1 MTPSAR
7 FAAAVEL
14 LGFIEAASTPADQ
27 QVTAYFR
34 ARRYAGSKDRRWVSE
49 FVYRC
54 LRRKGELDWFAETLA
69 LDAGSRTAGLL
80 SLILFDKIDVGD
92 IANDYFGGSHGLA
105 DLSAGEEQA
114 LAAASSLDT
123 ALIPPHAAANFPEWI
138 ADLLLAQ
145 YAEDAGPLMAAY
157 QQRAPVTLRVNS
169 LKTDREEAQRL
180 LAADDI
186 DVTPTTI
193 SPDGLILNSRRNIS
207 RHQLLDQ
214 GLAEMQDEAAQISA
228 RLADVQPGM
237 QVVDYCA
244 GGGGKSL
251 ALAALMQSQGKIQAF
266 DINARRMRDIK
277 SRSRRATTDIIEP
290 LVISGNDSDIE
301 LLEPLIAQIPRVF
314 VDAPCSGSGT
324 WRRQPD
330 QKWNLTAER
339 LDELTALQQ
348 DILSRAS
355 MLVAPGGRLIYATC
369 SIFNA
374 ENEIQVE
381 AFLKQHPDYKIVP
394 VSKLWTEVGLSGS
407 YDAEFLKLTPLDFG
421 SDGFFTAVLEKCT
434 KNE

>member
-14 LGFIEAASTPADQ
+14 LGFIEAAATPADQ

-69 LDAGSRTAGLL
+69 LGAGSRTAGLL
-80 SLILFDKIDVGD
+80 SIVVFDEIDISD

-105 DLSAGEEQA
+105 DLTEGEEQA
-114 LAAASSLDT
+114 LAAAPSLDK
-123 ALIPPHAAANFPEWI
+123 ALMPPYAAANFPEWI
-138 ADLLLAQ
+138 ADLLQAQ
-145 YAEDAGPLMAAY
+145 YAEDANSLMATY

-169 LKTDREEAQRL
+169 LKTDRDEAQRL

-228 RLADVQPGM
+228 RLADVRPGM

-251 ALAALMQSQGKIQAF
+251 ALAALMHSQGKIHAF

-277 SRSRRATTDIIEP
+277 SRSRRAATDIIEP
-290 LVISGNDSDIE
+290 LVISANDSDIE
-301 LLEPLIAQIPRVF
+301 LLEPLMVQIPRVF

-330 QKWNLTAER
+330 QKWNLSAER

-348 DILSRAS
+348 DILTRAS

-369 SIFNA
+369 SIFKA
-374 ENEIQVE
+374 ENDLQVE
-381 AFLKQHPDYKIVP
+381 TFLKEHPDFTIVP
-394 VSKLWTEVGLSGS
+394 VSKLWAEVGLSGTC
-407 YDAEFLKLTPLDFG
+407 DADFLKLTPLDFG
-421 SDGFFTAVLEKCT
+421 SDGFFTAVLEKSS

>member
-7 FAAAVEL
+7 FAAAIEL

-54 LRRKGELDWFAETLA
+54 LRRKGELDWSAETLA
-69 LDAGSRTAGLL
+69 MELGNRTAGLL
-80 SLILFDKIDVGD
+80 SLALFDEVDVSEITTD
-92 IANDYFGGSHGLA
+92 FFGGSHGLA
-105 DLSAGEEQA
+105 ELTESEKEA
-114 LAAASSLDT
+114 LAASASLDET
-123 ALIPPHAAANFPEWI
+123 LMPFHAAVNFPKWI
-138 ADLLLAQ
+138 ADLLQVQ
-145 YAEDAGPLMAAY
+145 YGKDAGPLMTAY

-169 LKTDREEAQRL
+169 LKTDREEAQRV
-180 LAADDI
+180 LAAEELDI
-186 DVTPTTI
+186 TPTTT

-207 RHQLLDQ
+207 RHQLFDQ
-214 GLAEMQDEAAQISA
+214 GLADMQDEAAQISA

-251 ALAALMQSQGKIQAF
+251 AMAALMQNQGAIHAF
-266 DINARRMRDIK
+266 DVNARRMRDIK
-277 SRSRRATTDIIEP
+277 SRSRRANTDIIEP
-290 LVISGNDSDIE
+290 LVIAGDESDAE
-301 LLEPLIAQIPRVF
+301 LLAPLLGQIPRVF

-330 QKWNLTAER
+330 QKWTLTEER
-339 LDELTALQQ
+339 LTELTGIQQ

-355 MLVAPGGRLIYATC
+355 ELVGPGGRLIFATC
-369 SIFNA
+369 SVFKQ
-374 ENEIQVE
+374 ENEDQV
-381 AFLKQHPDYKIVP
+381 AKFLERHRDFQVVP
-394 VSKLWTEVGLSGS
+394 VSQIWTDAGLAGQWET
-407 YDAEFLKLTPLDFG
+407 DFLTLTPVDFG
-421 SDGFFTAVLEKCT
+421 SDGFFTAVLERH
-434 KNE
+434 

>member
-27 QVTAYFR
+27 HVTAYFR

-54 LRRKGELDWFAETLA
+54 LRHKGELDWCAESLA
-69 LDAGSRTAGLL
+69 LELGSRSAGLL
-80 SLILFDKIDVGD
+80 SLVLFDDIDVSTL
-92 IANDYFGGSHGLA
+92 ASDYFGGSHGLA
-105 DLSAGEEQA
+105 ELSSGEQQA
-114 LAAASSLDT
+114 LGSATSLDMSSM
-123 ALIPPHAAANFPEWI
+123 PPHAAANFPEWI
-138 ADLLLAQ
+138 SDLLQAQ
-145 YAEDAGPLMAAY
+145 YPENASSLMASY

-169 LKTDREEAQRL
+169 LKTDRDEAQRL
-180 LAADDI
+180 LAVDDI
-186 DVTPTTI
+186 EVTPTTI
-193 SPDGLILNSRRNIS
+193 SPDGLILNSRGNIS

-228 RLADVQPGM
+228 RLADVHPGM
-237 QVVDYCA
+237 QVVDFCA

-251 ALAALMQSQGKIQAF
+251 ALAALMQSQGKIHAF

-290 LVISGNDSDIE
+290 LVISGSDNDVE

-330 QKWNLTAER
+330 QKWNLTTER
-339 LDELTALQQ
+339 LDELTVIQQ

-355 MLVAPGGRLIYATC
+355 TLVAPGGRLIYATC
-369 SIFNA
+369 SIFSA
-374 ENEIQVE
+374 ENEKQVE
-381 AFLKQHPDYKIVP
+381 AFLQQHPEYKSVP
-394 VSKLWTEVGLSGS
+394 VSQLWAEAGLGGT
-407 YDAEFLKLTPLDFG
+407 YAGEFLSLTPLDFG
-421 SDGFFTAVLEKCT
+421 SDGFFTAVLEKST
-434 KNE
+434 KYE